1 MIGTQLLQMA
11 LDFLNEFT
19 RTLVKGF
26 LFSYYLIVFFFKA
39 VIPLNEECGLLEWV
53 QNTHGLRN
61 ILTKIYKYVLVLSC
75 FFVSTVFQLQSTP
88 DNSNLQG
95 KSKKVGVI
103 GSSSYRELEENSRE

>member
-11 LDFLNEFT
+11 LDFFLNELT
-19 RTLVKGF
+19 RTHVKGF
-26 LFSYYLIVFFFKA
+26 LFSYYLIVLSFQA

-75 FFVSTVFQLQSTP
+75 FFVSKVFQLSVFVIIP
-88 DNSNLQG
+88 HQG
-95 KSKKVGVI
+95 
-103 GSSSYRELEENSRE
+103 YY